1 VWRNWYDIVDIHENH
16 ASQLLTQYM
25 RIADEPYA
33 EIALYGVETNNAKYL
48 DVMYHSLRFR
58 KAIADRETIVNLIR
72 QCITASERLA
82 RRLRRTMLDGHV
94 VPAKVAEDAVG
105 HFYMLA
111 EQEFWKL
118 CDSTLADANLQE
130 QYQNWCDS
138 IGRGSLE
145 AYAKA
150 MESVNLRGRAL
161 AAAAEQQKWLYSEI
175 KKIKEEA

>member
-1 VWRNWYDIVDIHENH
+1 
-16 ASQLLTQYM
+16 
-25 RIADEPYA
+25 
-33 EIALYGVETNNAKYL
+33 
-48 DVMYHSLRFR
+48 MYHSLRFR

-130 QYQNWCDS
+130 QYRNWCDS
-138 IGRGSLE
+138 IGRGVVE
-145 AYAKA
+145 AYVKA